1 MDLSKVT
8 QQEGGR
14 VELCLKVL
22 RDPPHPRGHPHP
34 NEKVLRAETSAIL
47 AALICAF
54 L

>member
-14 VELCLKVL
+14 AELCLKVL
-22 RDPPHPRGHPHP
+22 WDAPLPNPRGHPHP
-34 NEKVLRAETSAIL
+34 NESAETSAIL